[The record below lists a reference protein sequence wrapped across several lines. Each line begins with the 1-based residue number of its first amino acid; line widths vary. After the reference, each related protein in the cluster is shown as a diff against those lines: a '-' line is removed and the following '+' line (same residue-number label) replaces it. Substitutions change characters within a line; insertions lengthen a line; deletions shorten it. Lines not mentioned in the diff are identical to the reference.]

1 MNIIKQ
7 PSAHFEPRTVHPDT
21 IVIHATATDTLADTF
36 KYLIHSVAPNR
47 VSAHYVIDR
56 DGTVYALVDES
67 QAAWHAGVSSWNGH
81 TDMNNRSIGIEF
93 QCPAVGERELGDFT
107 PAQIAAGISLCRD
120 IMRRHQIAITN
131 VVGHS
136 DIAPGRKFDP
146 GYHFPWAEFKAALI

>member
-1 MNIIKQ
+1 MNIVEK
-7 PSAHFEPRTVHPDT
+7 PSPHFEPRTVKPDT

-36 KYLIHSVAPNR
+36 KYLIYSEAPNR

-56 DGTVYALVDES
+56 DGTVYALVDEAN
-67 QAAWHAGVSSWNGH
+67 AAWHAGVSCWNGH

-93 QCPAVGERELGDFT
+93 QCPATGEQSLGDFT
-107 PAQIAAGISLCRD
+107 DAQIAAGIELCQAIMARHGID
-120 IMRRHQIAITN
+120 IAN

-146 GYHFPWAEFKAALI
+146 GEHFPWKMFKAALI